1 MEGLGR
7 LYDIA
12 PAFNPVD
19 ISGGAVTGK
28 RVYVGDCT
36 GAALVIVKSVEAGTD
51 DPVITFQEHK
61 VSSSGTPITHNI
73 DHYYYKAHATAP
85 ETTAWVKVSG
95 VATGAVTFTGLAALA
110 GIIVVPINMTSL
122 SDTYKYLSANVADAG
137 STAQLAT
144 AIWELND
151 LNVQRAPANLAK
163 TLR

>member
-7 LYDIA
+7 LFDLA
-12 PAFNPVD
+12 PGWNPVD

-36 GAALVIVKSVEAGTD
+36 GAALIIVKSVEAGTD
-51 DPVITFQEHK
+51 DPVLTFQEHK
-61 VSSSGTPITHNI
+61 VQTSGTPLTHNI

-85 ETTAWVKVSG
+85 ETASWVKVSG
-95 VATGAVTFTGLAALA
+95 VAAGAVTFTGLAPLA
-110 GIIVVPINMTSL
+110 GFIVIPINMTSL
-122 SDTYKYLSANVADAG
+122 SDTYKYLSANIADAG

-144 AIWELND
+144 AFWELHD

>member
-7 LYDIA
+7 LFDLA
-12 PAFNPVD
+12 PGIIPVD
-19 ISGGAVTGK
+19 ISAGAVTGK

-36 GAALVIVKSVEAGTD
+36 AVSLVIYKGVEAGTD
-51 DPVITFQEHK
+51 DPVVTFQEHK
-61 VSSSGTPITHNI
+61 VSTSGTPITHNI

-85 ETTAWVKVSG
+85 ETTAWVRVGG

-110 GIIVVPINMTSL
+110 GFIVVPINMTSL
-122 SDTYKYLSANVADAG
+122 SDAYKYLSANTADAG
-137 STAQLAT
+137 STAQLAG
-144 AIWELND
+144 AFWILHD